1 MHGPAPSGRPELPS
15 LVTITDVTKT
25 YRMGDVDVHALRGVT
40 LRIAEGEFAAIMG
53 ASGSGKSTLMN
64 ILGCLDRPSTGD
76 YWLDGAE
83 VSHLDADAL
92 AETRSQT
99 LGFVFQS
106 FNLLARTTALE
117 NVELPLVYL
126 GLSPAER
133 RTRAQEALARVG
145 LGERL
150 HHHPSQLS
158 GGQQQRV
165 AIARALVNRPRLILA
180 DEPTGNLD
188 SHASNEMMAL
198 LQELNDEGMTIVLV
212 THEPDIA
219 GHARRV
225 IVVRDGLVEDDR
237 PTEALHEAPDEA
249 PDEARRPTGKTQA
262 AAP

>member
-1 MHGPAPSGRPELPS
+1 MDDAAAQPA
-15 LVTITDVTKT
+15 LVEITRVTKT

-40 LRIAEGEFAAIMG
+40 LRIAEGEFAAVMG

-83 VSHLDADAL
+83 VSHFDADAL

-133 RTRAQEALARVG
+133 RARAQEALVRV
-145 LGERL
+145 
-150 HHHPSQLS
+150 
-158 GGQQQRV
+158 
-165 AIARALVNRPRLILA
+165 
-180 DEPTGNLD
+180 
-188 SHASNEMMAL
+188 
-198 LQELNDEGMTIVLV
+198 
-212 THEPDIA
+212 
-219 GHARRV
+219 
-225 IVVRDGLVEDDR
+225 
-237 PTEALHEAPDEA
+237 
-249 PDEARRPTGKTQA
+249 
-262 AAP
+262 